1 MKKKLQIN
9 DAFIMAAGRG
19 VRLRPITLKIPKGMV
34 KYKQSTLISN
44 VIKKIKKKIKNI
56 YF

>member
-44 VIKKIKKKIKNI
+44 GIKILINQI
-56 YF
+56 